1 MPDTGNAREAVWVV
15 GVGNL
20 LARDEGIGPAAVER
34 LKAESLPA
42 RVALLDAGTDL
53 VAAMMEFADA
63 GHVIL
68 IDAMRAGGAPGTIY
82 RLTLEELEGRAKA
95 GASDLSAHG
104 LGVVEAVGLARAAG
118 MRVPPTVVFGVEP
131 GEVAFGEGLSP
142 AVEAAMQKL
151 VAVVREEIAHYY
163 GVFFNAESAENAEN
177 GEDWGKATAN
187 DKQQGSVTYLL

>member
-1 MPDTGNAREAVWVV
+1 MHSSGKAKKSVWVV
-15 GVGNL
+15 GVGNP
-20 LARDEGIGPAAVER
+20 LARDEGVGPAAVER
-34 LKAESLPA
+34 LKAEPLPA
-42 RVALLDAGTDL
+42 RVVLLDAGTDL
-53 VAAMMEFADA
+53 MAAMMEFADA

-68 IDAMRAGGAPGTIY
+68 IDAIRAGGAPGTIY

-142 AVEAAMQKL
+142 PVEAALDGL
-151 VAVVREEIAHYY
+151 VGAVLTEIARP
-163 GVFFNAESAENAEN
+163 A
-177 GEDWGKATAN
+177 
-187 DKQQGSVTYLL
+187 

>member
-1 MPDTGNAREAVWVV
+1 MPDTGNARETVWVV
-15 GVGNL
+15 GVGNP
-20 LARDEGIGPAAVER
+20 LARDEGVGPVAVER

-42 RVALLDAGTDL
+42 RVVLLDAMT
-53 VAAMMEFADA
+53 EFADA

-82 RLTLEELEGRAKA
+82 RLTLEELEERAKA

-131 GEVAFGEGLSP
+131 GSVALGEGLTP
-142 AVEAAMQKL
+142 AVEAALDGL
-151 VAVVREEIAHYY
+151 VGAVLTE
-163 GVFFNAESAENAEN
+163 
-177 GEDWGKATAN
+177 TARPA
-187 DKQQGSVTYLL
+187 

>member
-1 MPDTGNAREAVWVV
+1 MPDTGNVSEAVWVV

-20 LARDEGIGPAAVER
+20 LARDEGVGPAAVEK
-34 LKAESLPA
+34 LKAEPLPA
-42 RVALLDAGTDL
+42 RVALLDAGTDF

-142 AVEAAMQKL
+142 AVEAAMQRL
-151 VAVVREEIAHYY
+151 VAVVHEEIAR
-163 GVFFNAESAENAEN
+163 AS
-177 GEDWGKATAN
+177 
-187 DKQQGSVTYLL
+187 

>member
-63 GHVIL
+63 ACVIL

-118 MRVPPTVVFGVEP
+118 MRVPPTVVLGVEP

-142 AVEAAMQKL
+142 AVEASMQRL
-151 VAVVREEIAHYY
+151 VAAVREEIAC
-163 GVFFNAESAENAEN
+163 AS
-177 GEDWGKATAN
+177 
-187 DKQQGSVTYLL
+187 

>member
-34 LKAESLPA
+34 LKAEPLPA

-104 LGVVEAVGLARAAG
+104 LGVVEAVGLARAVG

-142 AVEAAMQKL
+142 AVEAAMQRL
-151 VAVVREEIAHYY
+151 VAAVRREIVRA
-163 GVFFNAESAENAEN
+163 S
-177 GEDWGKATAN
+177 
-187 DKQQGSVTYLL
+187 

>member
-15 GVGNL
+15 GVGNP
-20 LARDEGIGPAAVER
+20 LARDEGVGPAAVER
-34 LKAESLPA
+34 LKVEPLPA

-63 GHVIL
+63 GHVFL

-82 RLTLEELEGRAKA
+82 RLPLEELEGRAKA

-118 MRVPPTVVFGVEP
+118 MRVPPTVVLGVEP

-142 AVEAAMQKL
+142 AVEAAMQSL
-151 VAVVREEIAHYY
+151 VAAVREEIAR
-163 GVFFNAESAENAEN
+163 AS
-177 GEDWGKATAN
+177 
-187 DKQQGSVTYLL
+187 

>member
-1 MPDTGNAREAVWVV
+1 MRSSGKAEKSVWVV
-15 GVGNL
+15 GVGNP
-20 LARDEGIGPAAVER
+20 LALDEGVGPAAVER
-34 LKAESLPA
+34 LKVEPLPA
-42 RVALLDAGTDL
+42 RVVLLDAGTDF

-82 RLTLEELEGRAKA
+82 RLTLEELEERAKA

-118 MRVPPTVVFGVEP
+118 MRVPRTVVLGVEP

-142 AVEAAMQKL
+142 AVEAAMQRL
-151 VAVVREEIAHYY
+151 VAAVRVEILRA
-163 GVFFNAESAENAEN
+163 F
-177 GEDWGKATAN
+177 
-187 DKQQGSVTYLL
+187 